1 MQMKS
6 EEKIAYKQ
14 LITILNNME
23 PEYKEK
29 IPKKLMKLFEENS
42 AEDYEFHLDL
52 TRPLQ
57 EQELNSKTLALL
69 AMLNLN
75 YWCETEE
82 EKQELIKHYT
92 ENERKYQEELRKKYN
107 TDNIFQKNNKENKQE
122 ETTEQQVALVEHRE
136 SVIRKLINKIKSIFH
151 RSGSSRF

>member
-1 MQMKS
+1 MKN

-14 LITILNNME
+14 VITILDNME

-29 IPKKLMKLFEENS
+29 IPKKLVKLFEENS
-42 AEDYEFHLDL
+42 DENYEFHLDL
-52 TRPLQ
+52 TRPLK

-92 ENERKYQEELRKKYN
+92 ENERKYQEELRK
-107 TDNIFQKNNKENKQE
+107 NIIQIISFKRTIEK
-122 ETTEQQVALVEHRE
+122 
-136 SVIRKLINKIKSIFH
+136 INKKKLLKNRLF
-151 RSGSSRF
+151 

>member
-1 MQMKS
+1 MKS

-75 YWCETEE
+75 YWC
-82 EKQELIKHYT
+82 
-92 ENERKYQEELRKKYN
+92 
-107 TDNIFQKNNKENKQE
+107 
-122 ETTEQQVALVEHRE
+122 
-136 SVIRKLINKIKSIFH
+136 
-151 RSGSSRF
+151 

>member
-1 MQMKS
+1 MKS

-57 EQELNSKTLALL
+57 EQELNSKTLGIL

-107 TDNIFQKNNKENKQE
+107 TDNIFQKNNRENEQE
-122 ETTEQQVALVEHRE
+122 ETTEEQVALVEHRE

-151 RSGSSRF
+151 RNENPRF

>member
-1 MQMKS
+1 MKS

-122 ETTEQQVALVEHRE
+122 ETTEEQVSLVEHRE

>member
-1 MQMKS
+1 MKS
-6 EEKIAYKQ
+6 EEEIAYKQ

-122 ETTEQQVALVEHRE
+122 ETTEEQVSLVEHRE

-151 RSGSSRF
+151 RSESSRF

>member
-1 MQMKS
+1 MKS
-6 EEKIAYKQ
+6 EEEIAYKQ

>member
-1 MQMKS
+1 
-6 EEKIAYKQ
+6 
-14 LITILNNME
+14 ME

-122 ETTEQQVALVEHRE
+122 ETTEEQVSLVEHRE

>member
-1 MQMKS
+1 MKS

-14 LITILNNME
+14 VITILDNME

-29 IPKKLMKLFEENS
+29 IPKKLVKLFEENS
-42 AEDYEFHLDL
+42 AENYEFHLDL

-107 TDNIFQKNNKENKQE
+107 TDNIFQKNNRENKQE
-122 ETTEQQVALVEHRE
+122 KTTEEQVALVEHKE

-151 RSGSSRF
+151 RSESSRF

>member
-1 MQMKS
+1 MKS

-151 RSGSSRF
+151 RSESSRF

>member
-1 MQMKS
+1 MKS

-14 LITILNNME
+14 VITILDKME

-29 IPKKLMKLFEENS
+29 IPKKLVKIFEENS
-42 AEDYEFHLDL
+42 AENYEFHLDL
-52 TRPLQ
+52 TRPLK

-92 ENERKYQEELRKKYN
+92 ENERKYQEKLRKKYN
-107 TDNIFQKNNKENKQE
+107 TDNIFQKNNRENKQE
-122 ETTEQQVALVEHRE
+122 KTTEEQVALVEHKE

>member
-1 MQMKS
+1 MKS

-107 TDNIFQKNNKENKQE
+107 TDNIFQKNNRENKQE
-122 ETTEQQVALVEHRE
+122 KTTEEQVALVEHKE
-136 SVIRKLINKIKSIFH
+136 SIIRRLINKIKSIFH
-151 RSGSSRF
+151 RNGNPRF

>member
-1 MQMKS
+1 MKN

-14 LITILNNME
+14 VITILDNME

-29 IPKKLMKLFEENS
+29 IPKKLVKLFEENS

-52 TRPLQ
+52 TRPLK

-107 TDNIFQKNNKENKQE
+107 TDNIFQKNNSENKQE
-122 ETTEQQVALVEHRE
+122 EITEEQVALVEHRE

-151 RSGSSRF
+151 RNENPRF

>member
-1 MQMKS
+1 MKN

-14 LITILNNME
+14 VITILDNME

-29 IPKKLMKLFEENS
+29 IPKKLVKLFEENS
-42 AEDYEFHLDL
+42 DENYEFHLDL
-52 TRPLQ
+52 TRPLK
-57 EQELNSKTLALL
+57 EQELNSKTLVLL

-107 TDNIFQKNNKENKQE
+107 TDNIFQKNNRENKQE
-122 ETTEQQVALVEHRE
+122 
-136 SVIRKLINKIKSIFH
+136 KNY
-151 RSGSSRF
+151 

>member
-1 MQMKS
+1 MKN

-14 LITILNNME
+14 VITILDNME

-29 IPKKLMKLFEENS
+29 IPKKLVKLFEENS
-42 AEDYEFHLDL
+42 DENYEFHLDL
-52 TRPLQ
+52 TRPLK
-57 EQELNSKTLALL
+57 EQELNSKTLVLL

-107 TDNIFQKNNKENKQE
+107 TDNIFQKNNRENKQE
-122 ETTEQQVALVEHRE
+122 KTTEEQVVLVEHKE
-136 SVIRKLINKIKSIFH
+136 SIIRRLINKIKSIFH
-151 RSGSSRF
+151 RNENSRF

>member
-1 MQMKS
+1 MKS

-29 IPKKLMKLFEENS
+29 IPKKLVKLFEENS
-42 AEDYEFHLDL
+42 AENYEFHLDL

-92 ENERKYQEELRKKYN
+92 ENERKYQEKLRKKYN
-107 TDNIFQKNNKENKQE
+107 TDNIFQKNNRESKQE
-122 ETTEQQVALVEHRE
+122 KTTEEQVALVEHKE

-151 RSGSSRF
+151 RSESSRF